1 MNDQTC
7 LICFEELPDSKLS
20 CCNKLVHER
29 CIKDWWSR
37 SNFNTCPHCRQESKL
52 IDNVIVVDNCYFV
65 VEQNNISEI
74 NENDDNF
81 IPNNLFR
88 NYNINQNTN
97 RCSNMYITFAVLIL
111 FMIFIVWLV
120 IIISNI

>member
-1 MNDQTC
+1 MIKLDI
-7 LICFEELPDSKLS
+7 LKLS
-20 CCNKLVHER
+20 SPYVLV
-29 CIKDWWSR
+29 I
-37 SNFNTCPHCRQESKL
+37 F
-52 IDNVIVVDNCYFV
+52 DNVIVVENCYFG